1 MVEMSA
7 TNVLFIR
14 ISKKASENLMSTLLR
29 RCQLCLSVVLLLT
42 ITACGGATPPSATAP
57 TKVPTSAPAAAT
69 VAPTSAPDTATVAPT
84 SAPAATTVVPTS
96 ASAATTVAPT
106 AIAGKGD
113 PATGPGGSADTS
125 GTYVSDLGFRPDAN
139 GFAFP
144 NYGGDSGATNLT
156 PNDIQRMFGDQA
168 CVSIQD
174 GQCTL
179 TPPGEQQLQ
188 QINGSMNGG
197 HCEGMAVLSN
207 LFYTGQ
213 LDPNKFGAASVPQ
226 LQIAGNE
233 LLQREIAYWFTTQY
247 TQPARG
253 TILKQTP
260 SGVLNTL
267 LTSLAAGPT
276 GGDQFAVGIYKRDR
290 SGGHAITPYAVEDR
304 GNGIFWIMVYD
315 NNYPDQAR
323 AVEVDTT
330 SDTWNYVGS
339 TNPAESEGRYEGDA
353 STFTLE
359 LAPIGSRLGLQNC
372 PFCDTPVAARVGGAL
387 MRQANQPQYNQIWLE
402 GDADLLITD
411 AKGRSVGFKNGVF
424 INEITGSLT
433 NANKFGVNVW
443 DTNAEPVYYIPTDV
457 DFTISIDGSRLTKPA
472 NSTVTMIGPGYALE
486 VSDIILEP
494 GQVDTLDVSP
504 DGSLLSYRTESGET
518 PFMLVAIE
526 TDAADYQF
534 GVYGEKMAPG
544 EALNLSL
551 DTKKGSLSIDTIDNT
566 EAGSYS
572 LEVARYDDK
581 GEQVFGAS
589 GVALEPN
596 DVLYID
602 YLLWPGNGK
611 PMSLDLDKGGDGTV
625 DETLQVDDVTDTFT
639 Q

>member
-1 MVEMSA
+1 MS
-7 TNVLFIR
+7 
-14 ISKKASENLMSTLLR
+14 KLLR
-29 RCQLCLSVVLLLT
+29 RCQLCVSVALLLV
-42 ITACGGATPPSATAP
+42 ITACGGARSPAATAP
-57 TKVPTSAPAAAT
+57 TAAPTGAPAAAT
-69 VAPTSAPDTATVAPT
+69 TAPTG
-84 SAPAATTVVPTS
+84 APAAATTAPTG
-96 ASAATTVAPT
+96 APAAATTAPT

-113 PATGPGGSADTS
+113 AATGPGGSADTS

-144 NYGGDSGATNLT
+144 NYGGDAGATNLT
-156 PNDIQRMFGDQA
+156 PNDVQRMFGDRA
-168 CVSIQD
+168 CATIQD
-174 GQCTL
+174 GKCLL
-179 TPPGEQQLQ
+179 TPPGEQWLQ
-188 QINGSMNGG
+188 QLNGAMNGG

-213 LDPNKFGAASVPQ
+213 VNPKNFGAASVPE

-233 LLQREIAYWFTTQY
+233 PLQREIAYWFTTQA
-247 TQPARG
+247 TQPARAG
-253 TILKQTP
+253 IVAQTP
-260 SGVLNTL
+260 SGVVNTL
-267 LTSLAAGPT
+267 LTSFAAGPT
-276 GGDQFAVGIYKRDR
+276 GSDQYAVGIYKRDR
-290 SGGHAITPYAVEDR
+290 TGGHAITPYAVEDR
-304 GNGIFWIMVYD
+304 GKGVYWIMVYD
-315 NNYPDQAR
+315 NNYPGQAR

-353 STFTLE
+353 STNTLE
-359 LAPIGSRLGLQNC
+359 LAPIGPRLGQQNC
-372 PFCDTPVAARVGGAL
+372 PFCDVPASARVGGAL
-387 MRQANQPQYNQIWLE
+387 MRQANQPQFNEIWLE

-411 AKGRSVGFKNGVF
+411 TKGRSVGFKNGVF
-424 INEITGSLT
+424 VNEITGSLSSS
-433 NANKFGVNVW
+433 NKFGVNVW
-443 DTNAEPVYYIPTDV
+443 DTNAEPVYYIPTNI
-457 DFTISIDGSRLTKPA
+457 DFTISIDGSRLSKPA

-486 VSDIILEP
+486 ISDIILEP

-518 PFMLVAIE
+518 PFMLVAVE

-551 DTKKGSLSIDTIDNT
+551 DTKKGTLSIDTIDNT

-581 GEQVFGAS
+581 GEQVFGAT
-589 GVALEPN
+589 GVALDPN

-611 PMSLDLDKGGDGTV
+611 PMSMDLDKGGDGTV
-625 DETLQVDDVTDTFT
+625 DETLQVDDVTDSFT